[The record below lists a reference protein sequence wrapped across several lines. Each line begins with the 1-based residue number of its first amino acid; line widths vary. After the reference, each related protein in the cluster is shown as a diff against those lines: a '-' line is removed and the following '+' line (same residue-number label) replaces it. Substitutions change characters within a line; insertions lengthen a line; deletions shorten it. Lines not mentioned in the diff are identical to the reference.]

1 MTTVI
6 RTIGAQLIQCG
17 KPVLDLLLLWLE
29 QPALL
34 LTFFPENRS
43 VSRPLRVLLL
53 NSLKWGHSR
62 LGSPPC

>member
-29 QPALL
+29 QLALM

-43 VSRPLRVLLL
+43 VSRPLRVLL

-62 LGSPPC
+62 LGSLPC